1 MASAPVGTEWL
12 PLVAMV
18 IDASPAAALVRGM
31 FAVRDQLAVD
41 ADLRA
46 GIPKRQG
53 AIVSSR
59 DDQRQIGIDEAD
71 LAANGRPREALG
83 KWIGPVV
90 HRYNRGQPAVSSHIV
105 PSTIDVD
112 TRETVPVKVQR
123 EKPLMPEVEMSGGVR
138 PCAMF
143 KMKDIA
149 FGFRRIGA
157 TVVGVAQRAGHGPRG
172 SGKHRCDREYAN
184 QGRSM
189 VGQGGHVA
197 PPVRT
202 CLS

>member
-123 EKPLMPEVEMSGGVR
+123 EKPLMLEVEMSGGVR
-138 PCAMF
+138 PCAMLD
-143 KMKDIA
+143 MKDIA
-149 FGFRRIGA
+149 LVFGA
-157 TVVGVAQRAGHGPRG
+157 
-172 SGKHRCDREYAN
+172 
-184 QGRSM
+184 
-189 VGQGGHVA
+189 
-197 PPVRT
+197 
-202 CLS
+202 